1 MQSQSQSQM
10 LRKIN
15 GLFFVVISCFL
26 CTNCDSDAVFD
37 TYKSVPSE
45 WHKDSI
51 ATFNFKAPDTLN
63 NYNLYVNLRNT
74 NAYKFSNLFLIV
86 EMNYPNGKV
95 VKDTLEYKM
104 AAPNGELLGTG
115 FSDLKENK
123 LWYKGFKNP
132 FVFKEEG
139 GYTVNIQHAM
149 RKNGVVNGVEKLQ
162 GITEVGF
169 RVEQAQK

>member
-1 MQSQSQSQM
+1 MQSQNQM

-15 GLFFVVISCFL
+15 GVLLLVFSCVL
-26 CTNCDSDAVFD
+26 CTSCDSNAVFD
-37 TYKSVPSE
+37 SYKSVPNQ
-45 WHKDSI
+45 WHKDSV

-63 NYNLYVNLRNT
+63 QYNLYVNLRNT

-86 EMNYPNGKV
+86 ELDYPNGKV

-104 AAPNGELLGTG
+104 AAPNGELLGAG

-123 LWYKGFKNP
+123 LWFKGFNEP
-132 FVFKEEG
+132 FKFKEEG
-139 GYTVNIQHAM
+139 NYTVTIQHAM
-149 RKNGVVNGVEKLQ
+149 RNNGSVNGVENLE
-162 GITEVGF
+162 GITDIGF